1 MSGDGRCQV
10 EISITGHTS
19 TLANWYEIWAA
30 VAAITSMCTRMKG
43 QGGKARGLGKCPRPA
58 LFWLGTLLIY
68 CSRKKGAHQNIV
80 LELSDKVASAAPA
93 VGRLLNVTGGEAGVD
108 WL

>member
-43 QGGKARGLGKCPRPA
+43 QGGKARGLGKCPHPGLIWLEA
-58 LFWLGTLLIY
+58 LTHTLFEKQVRIGTSSSSYQTKLPL
-68 CSRKKGAHQNIV
+68 
-80 LELSDKVASAAPA
+80 
-93 VGRLLNVTGGEAGVD
+93 RLL
-108 WL
+108 L